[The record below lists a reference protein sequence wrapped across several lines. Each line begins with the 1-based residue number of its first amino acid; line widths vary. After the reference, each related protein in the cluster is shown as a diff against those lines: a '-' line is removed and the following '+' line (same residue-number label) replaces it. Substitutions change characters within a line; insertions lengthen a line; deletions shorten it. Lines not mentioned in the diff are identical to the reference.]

1 MTVSNTKQIE
11 FSFGWLAL
19 KLLGKSLYSNVWSAL
34 SELVAN
40 GFDAKA
46 KNVYIYMDITNKAAA
61 TIEILDDGKGMD
73 DEGLS
78 TYVKVGSN
86 NRNSNAYEDDF
97 LTMGRKG
104 IGKLAALYLSSNYI
118 IITKTHK
125 IKTQWKMVYDE
136 NAENKEDHPYLSQV
150 DEDIP
155 VFSSAVWNSFATGTL
170 IQMKNVDLQGLGDK
184 AYEALRIK
192 LSNIFALDAMGDRSI
207 FLYVK
212 EEESSEIVFEKIK
225 KEIAFKNMAFIDY
238 NFEGITSNL
247 TAEITGNQSTI
258 IKFPLTK
265 LNGSQFYQHLCE
277 VKKFEEIE
285 NLSVAGQYEYIKDP
299 TNPGEKISKPYIL
312 TGWIGIHAS
321 INDKQAKINDERF
334 LKNKFYNPIQLRLYV
349 RNKLAVE
356 NFLPILGNTQAFV
369 NYIEGEIHFDLLDDD
384 DLPDIAT
391 SSRQGLN
398 ESDKRVELLKAL
410 VGKIVSN
417 LISARNAL
425 AKTITEKEKELGNK
439 QKTTAKKQFAKEV
452 QEELDDIEHISTED
466 KVNIANLLTSK
477 IQGEVTP
484 KSDYTVFISHSSS
497 DKILTDF
504 IYYLLKYKGAKKE
517 EFFYT
522 SADDSAAQYD
532 DLRSLSTQIKENIVN
547 KNTRILYVI
556 GKDYKS
562 NEYCMFEGG
571 AGWATR
577 SVGEFLLLSTTYEEV
592 PAFLTN
598 GKKEFWLEKN
608 KKIALNRKE
617 YLYIVRL
624 LNKLINHL
632 NAGRIAKNEDQIKL
646 FEEPDIPDDNILKKT
661 RKTVQD
667 YMDKDIIEYWDTYV
681 VSKLEDYL
689 EKRHFSEELSLLGML
704 VSIFINTMPPLAK

>member
-1 MTVSNTKQIE
+1 MTAFNKKQIE

-46 KNVYIYMDITNKAAA
+46 KNVYIYMDITNKASA

-73 DEGLS
+73 EDGLS

-86 NRNSNAYEDDF
+86 NRNPDAYEDDF

-104 IGKLAALYLSSNYI
+104 IGKLAALYLSSNYV
-118 IITKTHK
+118 IITKTHNATTK
-125 IKTQWKMVYDE
+125 WQMIYDE
-136 NAENKEDHPYLSQV
+136 KTEDKEEHPYLSQV
-150 DEDIP
+150 EEDIP
-155 VFSSAVWNSFATGTL
+155 VFSSKVWNNFATGTL
-170 IQMKNVDLQGLGDK
+170 IQMKNVDLQGLGDR

-212 EEESSEIVFEKIK
+212 EENSSEIVFEKIK

-238 NFEGITSNL
+238 NFEGRTSSL
-247 TAEITGNQSTI
+247 TSEITDNQSTI

-265 LNGSQFYQHLCE
+265 LNGSHFYQHSCE
-277 VKKFEEIE
+277 VKNFEEIE
-285 NLSVAGQYEYIKDP
+285 NLSISGQYAYIKDP
-299 TNPGEKISKPYIL
+299 ANPSEKISKSYIL

-398 ESDKRVELLKAL
+398 ESDKRVELLKEL

-425 AKTITEKEKELGNK
+425 AKTITKKEEELGDK
-439 QKTTAKKQFAKEV
+439 QKTTAKKQFTKEM
-452 QEELDDIEHISTED
+452 QEELDSFESISGDD
-466 KVNIANLLTSK
+466 KNEIISRFSNK
-477 IQGEVTP
+477 IKGEVTP
-484 KSDYTVFISHSSS
+484 KSDYSVFISHSSS

-504 IYYLLKYKGAKKE
+504 IYNLLKFKGAKKE

-522 SADDSAAQYD
+522 SAEDSAEEYE
-532 DLRSLSTQIKENIVN
+532 DLRSLNSQIKENIIN

-556 GKDYKS
+556 GKDYKNS
-562 NEYCMFEGG
+562 EYCMFEGG

-577 SVGEFLLLSTTYEEV
+577 SVGDFSLLPIKYEEV

-598 GKKEFWLEKN
+598 GKKEFSLEKN
-608 KKIALNRKE
+608 QQIVLNRKE

-624 LNKLINHL
+624 LNKLINHINL
-632 NAGRIAKNEDQIKL
+632 GRIAKDEDQIEL
-646 FEEPDIPDDNILKKT
+646 FEEPNIPDDNILRKT
-661 RKTVQD
+661 KQTVQD
-667 YMDKDIIEYWDTYV
+667 FMDKDIVEYWDTYV
-681 VSKLEDYL
+681 VSNLEDYIK
-689 EKRHFSEELSLLGML
+689 KRYPPKDN
-704 VSIFINTMPPLAK
+704 IPLAK

>member
-1 MTVSNTKQIE
+1 MTAFNKKQIE

-46 KNVYIYMDITNKAAA
+46 KNVYIYMDITNKASA

-73 DEGLS
+73 EDGLS

-86 NRNSNAYEDDF
+86 NRNPDAYEDDF

-104 IGKLAALYLSSNYI
+104 IGKLAALYLSSNYV
-118 IITKTHK
+118 IITKTHNATTK
-125 IKTQWKMVYDE
+125 WQMIYDE
-136 NAENKEDHPYLSQV
+136 KTEDKEEHPYLSQV
-150 DEDIP
+150 EEDIP
-155 VFSSAVWNSFATGTL
+155 VFSSEVWNSFATGTL
-170 IQMKNVDLQGLGDK
+170 IQMKNVDLQGLGDR

-212 EEESSEIVFEKIK
+212 EENSSEMVFEKIK

-238 NFEGITSNL
+238 NFEGRMSSLTS
-247 TAEITGNQSTI
+247 EITDNQSTV

-265 LNGSQFYQHLCE
+265 LNGSQFYQHSCE
-277 VKKFEEIE
+277 VKNFEEIE
-285 NLSVAGQYEYIKDP
+285 NLSISGQYEYIKDP
-299 TNPGEKISKPYIL
+299 ANPSEKISKPYIL

-398 ESDKRVELLKAL
+398 ESDKRVELLKEL

-425 AKTITEKEKELGNK
+425 AKTIAERENDLQKK
-439 QKTTAKKQFAKEV
+439 QKTTAKKQFAKEA
-452 QEELDDIEHISTED
+452 QETLDSFEHISNED
-466 KVNIANLLTSK
+466 KNEIITRFTNK
-477 IQGEVTP
+477 IEGDITP

-504 IYYLLKYKGAKKE
+504 IYNLLKFKGAKKE

-522 SADDSAAQYD
+522 SAEDSADAYE
-532 DLRSLSTQIKENIVN
+532 DLRSLNSQIKENIIN

-556 GKDYKS
+556 GKDYKNS
-562 NEYCMFEGG
+562 EYCMFEGG

-577 SVGEFLLLSTTYEEV
+577 SVGDFSLLPIKHKEV

-598 GKKEFWLEKN
+598 GKKEFELEKN
-608 KKIALNRKE
+608 QQIALNRRE
-617 YLYIVRL
+617 YIYIVRL
-624 LNKLINHL
+624 LNKLIDHI
-632 NAGRIAKNEDQIKL
+632 NAGRVAKNENQIER
-646 FEEPDIPDDNILKKT
+646 FCEEDIPDDNILKKT
-661 RKTVQD
+661 NKKVQD
-667 YMDKDIIEYWDTYV
+667 YMDKDILEYWETFI
-681 VSKLEDYL
+681 VSNLEGYLRKRYPPKDQSTL
-689 EKRHFSEELSLLGML
+689 EK
-704 VSIFINTMPPLAK
+704 

>member
-1 MTVSNTKQIE
+1 MTDSNNKKQIE

-46 KNVYIYMDITNKAAA
+46 KNVYIYMDITNKSSA

-73 DEGLS
+73 EEGLS

-86 NRNSNAYEDDF
+86 NRKPEDYENDF

-104 IGKLAALYLSSNYI
+104 IGKLAALYLSSNYT
-118 IITKTHK
+118 IITKTK
-125 IKTQWKMVYDE
+125 ERLTKWRMVYDE
-136 NAENKEDHPYLSQV
+136 KRENEDARPYLSQV
-150 DEDIP
+150 TDEIAI
-155 VFSSAVWNSFATGTL
+155 FSDKEWNGFTTGTL

-184 AYEALRIK
+184 AYDALRIK
-192 LSNIFALDAMGDRSI
+192 LSNIFALDAMGNRSI

-212 EEESSEIVFEKIK
+212 EENSTEIKFEKIK

-247 TAEITGNQSTI
+247 TSEITDNESTI

-265 LNGSQFYQHLCE
+265 LNGSQFYSHQCK
-277 VKKFEEIE
+277 VKNFKEIE
-285 NLSVAGQYEYIKDP
+285 NLSISGEYEYIPDLS
-299 TNPGEKISKPYIL
+299 NPDNKVSKPYTI

-349 RNKLAVE
+349 RNKLAIE
-356 NFLPILGNTQAFV
+356 NFLPVIGNTQAFV

-398 ESDKRVELLKAL
+398 ESDKRVEVLKDI
-410 VGKIVSN
+410 VGKVVNS
-417 LISARNAL
+417 LISERNSL
-425 AKTITEKEKELGNK
+425 AKEIAAEEDALNKK
-439 QKTTAKKQFAKEV
+439 QKTTAKKQFTKEI
-452 QEELDDIEHISTED
+452 QEELDSFEDISVNDKTEIITRFT
-466 KVNIANLLTSK
+466 NK
-477 IQGEVTP
+477 IEGDVAP
-484 KSDYTVFISHSSS
+484 KSDYTIFISHCSS

-504 IYYLLKYKGAKKE
+504 IYNLLKYKGAKKE

-522 SADDSAAQYD
+522 SAEDSADPYE
-532 DLRSLSTQIKENIVN
+532 DLRPLNSQIKENIIN

-577 SVGEFLLLSTTYEEV
+577 GVGEFSLLSTTFEEV

-598 GKKEFWLEKN
+598 GKREFWLEKN
-608 KKIALNRKE
+608 KQISLGRKE

-624 LNKLINHL
+624 LNKMIEHI
-632 NAGRIAKNEDQIKL
+632 NAGREAKNEEKL
-646 FEEPDIPDDNILKKT
+646 SLFQEIEIPDDVILRENNKTIKDFMNKDILK
-661 RKTVQD
+661 
-667 YMDKDIIEYWDTYV
+667 YWDVYV
-681 VSKLEDYL
+681 EANLESYL
-689 EKRHFSEELSLLGML
+689 QKRHSSSLMLLLGML
-704 VSIFINTMPPLAK
+704 LSILINTTNFA